1 MADAVVEFLLTNL
14 KELLLYHADLIFNVK
29 EQVESLHREL
39 NLMKAFLKDSREK
52 RDESE
57 YVREIVRQ
65 IIDVTYEAEDIID
78 KVVVDAATQKSRS
91 TLKKIFKPFNHAS
104 VLSRNAREIE
114 SIKVKVKEIYDKKMF
129 GIVSLPVGMPS
140 RRRAQEKRQPN
151 VEEHNVVGFDKEAN
165 AIIDRLTRGPDFL
178 EVISIVGMGGLG
190 KTTLAKK
197 VYVDRRIEFH
207 FYLRAWTYISQ
218 EYSRREVFLSILES
232 LGLVTDQM
240 FKMSDEWLSEELCK
254 HLRYN
259 RYLIVIDDVWT
270 VEAWDDIRMAFP
282 NTNLKSRILLTTRNR
297 DVALNA
303 NSSDPPHDLRFLT
316 EHESWE
322 LLRGKTFPKTSCPSE
337 LVDLGKQ
344 IARKCSG
351 LPLAIVVVSG
361 LLLKKEKTRDW
372 WKRVA
377 DDVSLYVAKD
387 PKQCMDV
394 LALSYKHLP
403 DHLKACFIYFGVF
416 PEDFEIPVWKLLRL
430 WVAEG
435 FVQESGQEC
444 LEDIAEEY
452 LEDLVDRNLV
462 LVVKKRA
469 NGRIKT
475 CRIHDMLRDLCIK
488 EGSREKFL
496 QIIKGPQNPSF
507 GSSIPNYHRRLCVH
521 SNILDFI
528 SSRPSGPNVR
538 SFLSFGLDEKD
549 VPREHTTFIPEEFRL
564 VRVLDLRSLS
574 FPRFPNEIE
583 QLVHLRFIALFGK
596 FKILPASISNLWNL
610 QTIIIGTISRDLKIL
625 ADIWKMLQLRHF
637 YTSSI
642 SFLQGPPAQTRKD
655 NEDPFVRRNILTIST
670 ISPDSC
676 TENILART
684 PSLRKLGIR
693 GKLVVLMEKKGGST
707 MFDNLAKLDRLETL
721 KLLND
726 TFPLDPSQCI
736 IPGLPQSYKFPPNLK
751 KLTLSDTLLEWEH
764 MSTLGVLP
772 NLEILKLKDYAF
784 KGRHW
789 EPLDGG
795 FRLLRVLQLGRTDL
809 VQWDAVGHH
818 FPRLQSLVLTHCL
831 NLEAIPFGLAE
842 VSALQNME
850 LHWLK
855 PSATD
860 SARTIQ
866 RQKLLIQQEQGLGN
880 SKFKLLIYPPDLESD
895 NKLSLP
901 VVA

>member
-14 KELLLYHADLIFNVK
+14 KELLLYHADLISNVK
-29 EQVESLHREL
+29 DQVESLHKEL
-39 NLMKAFLKDSREK
+39 SLMKAFLKDSREK

-65 IIDVTYEAEDIID
+65 ITDVTYEAEDIID
-78 KVVVDAATQKSRS
+78 KVVVDAALRRSRS
-91 TLKKIFKPFNHAS
+91 TLAKLFKPFNHVS
-104 VLSRNAREIE
+104 VLHRNAREIE
-114 SIKVKVKEIYDKKMF
+114 DIKVKVKEIYDKKMF
-129 GIVSLPVGMPS
+129 GIVSLPVGEPS
-140 RRRAQEKRQPN
+140 RRRTREKRQPN
-151 VEEHNVVGFDKEAN
+151 VEEHNVVGFDEEAN
-165 AIIDRLTRGPDFL
+165 AIIDRLIKGPDVL
-178 EVISIVGMGGLG
+178 EVVSIVGMGGLG

-197 VYVDRRIEFH
+197 VYVDGRIEFR

-232 LGLVTDQM
+232 LGLTTDQM

-270 VEAWDDIRMAFP
+270 KEAWDDIRMAFP
-282 NTNLKSRILLTTRNR
+282 NTNLRSRILLTTRNR
-297 DVALNA
+297 DVALDA
-303 NSSDPPHDLRFLT
+303 NPSGPPHNLRFLT
-316 EHESWE
+316 DRESWE

-344 IARKCSG
+344 IARKCYG

-377 DDVSLYVAKD
+377 DSVSSYVAKD

-403 DHLKACFIYFGVF
+403 DHLKVCFIYFGVF

-488 EGSREKFL
+488 EGAQEKFL
-496 QIIKGPQNPSF
+496 QVIKGPLQSHSV
-507 GSSIPNYHRRLCVH
+507 GASIPTYHRRLCVH
-521 SNILDFI
+521 LNILDFI
-528 SSRPSGPNVR
+528 SSKPDGPNVR
-538 SFLSFGLDEKD
+538 SFLSFGLEEKD
-549 VPREHTTFIPEEFRL
+549 VPRQHTTFIPEAFGL
-564 VRVLDLRSLS
+564 VRVLDLRSLN
-574 FPRFPNEIE
+574 FPRFPNEIV
-583 QLVHLRFIALFGK
+583 QLVHLRFMALFGN

-610 QTIIIGTISRDLKIL
+610 QTISIGTMSCDLKIQ
-625 ADIWKMLQLRHF
+625 ADIWKMLQLRHL

-655 NEDPFVRRNILTIST
+655 NEDPFVRRNILTLST

-684 PSLRKLGIR
+684 PGLRKLGIR

-707 MFDNLAKLDRLETL
+707 MFDNLAKLDSLETL

-726 TFPLDPSQCI
+726 TFPLDPSRCI
-736 IPGLPQSYKFPPNLK
+736 IPGLPPSYKFPPNLK
-751 KLTLSDTLLEWEH
+751 KITLSDTLLEWEH

-809 VQWDAVGHH
+809 VRWDAAAHH
-818 FPRLQSLVLTHCL
+818 FPRLQSLVLTHCSS
-831 NLEAIPFGLAE
+831 LEAIPIGLAE
-842 VSALQNME
+842 VSALHNME

-855 PSATD
+855 PSATN
-860 SARTIQ
+860 SARIIQ
-866 RQKLLIQQEQGLGN
+866 LQKLQIQQEQGLGN
-880 SKFKLLIYPPDLESD
+880 SKFKLLVYPPDLESD
-895 NKLSLP
+895 NYQ
-901 VVA
+901 